1 MSNDHRAHS
10 QLGTRHPALCGD
22 TAAVKVAVFSTTPYD
37 QRFLAAANRH
47 AGHEL
52 VFLEDRLTERSA
64 ALAAGCAA
72 VCAFV
77 NDDLAAP
84 TLRVLAAQGIRLV
97 ALRCAGFNQVDLK
110 AAEALG
116 LSVRRV
122 PAYSPHAVAEFTIGL
137 MLTLSRKY
145 HRAFNRVREGN
156 FDIDGLLGFD
166 LHGRTVGFIGTG
178 RIGLLTAKPLGA
190 MGCHLLACDPF
201 PQPEFAAI
209 GGRYVALE
217 ELLASADIVSLHCPL
232 TPESYHLINAQ
243 TLAKMKP
250 GVMII
255 NTSRGALIDAVA
267 MVEALK
273 RGQVGFLGIDVYEQE
288 ADVFYEDLSG
298 EILHDDVLQ
307 RLLTFPNVLVTS
319 HQAYFT
325 DTALQK
331 IGETTIANLDDFAQ
345 GRASGNEV
353 KAENARK

>member
-1 MSNDHRAHS
+1 M
-10 QLGTRHPALCGD
+10 
-22 TAAVKVAVFSTTPYD
+22 KVAVFSTKPYD
-37 QRFLAAANRH
+37 QRFIETANRH
-47 AGHEL
+47 AGHEF
-52 VFLEDRLTERSA
+52 VFLEDRLNERSA
-64 ALAAGCAA
+64 TLAAGCAA

-77 NDDLAAP
+77 NDDLGAP
-84 TLRVLAAQGIRLV
+84 TLRVLADQGIRLV

-110 AAEALG
+110 AAESLG

-122 PAYSPHAVAEFTIGL
+122 PAYSPYAVAEFTIGL
-137 MLTLSRKY
+137 ILTLSRKY

-156 FDIDGLLGFD
+156 FGIDGLMGFD
-166 LHGRTVGFIGTG
+166 LHGRTVGIIGTG

-201 PQPEFAAI
+201 PQPEFEAL
-209 GGRYVALE
+209 GGRYVPIE
-217 ELLASADIVSLHCPL
+217 TLLTSCDIISLHCPL

-243 TLAKMKP
+243 TLAKTKR

-319 HQAYFT
+319 HQAWFT
-325 DTALQK
+325 ETALQK
-331 IGETTIANLDDFAQ
+331 IGETTIANLDDFEQ
-345 GRASGNEV
+345 GRTSENEV
-353 KAENARK
+353 NSVKVRK

>member
-1 MSNDHRAHS
+1 M
-10 QLGTRHPALCGD
+10 
-22 TAAVKVAVFSTTPYD
+22 KVAVFSTKPYD
-37 QRFLAAANRH
+37 QRFLSAASAH
-47 AGHEL
+47 TDHDL
-52 VFLEDRLTERSA
+52 VFLEDRLAERSA
-64 ALAAGCAA
+64 ALAAGCEA

-77 NDDLAAP
+77 NDELGAP
-84 TLRVLAAQGIRLV
+84 TLRVLAGQGIRVV
-97 ALRCAGFNQVDLK
+97 ALRCAGFNQVDVK

-116 LSVRRV
+116 ISIRRV
-122 PAYSPHAVAEFTIGL
+122 PAYSPYAVAEFTIGL

-156 FDIDGLLGFD
+156 FGIDGLLGFD

-178 RIGLLTAKPLGA
+178 KIGLLTAKPLGA
-190 MGCHLLACDPF
+190 MGCALLGCDPF
-201 PQPEFAAI
+201 HNPEFETF
-209 GGRYVALE
+209 GGSYVSLEALLE
-217 ELLASADIVSLHCPL
+217 RSDIISLHCPL

-243 TLAKMKP
+243 TLARMKP

-288 ADVFYEDLSG
+288 ADIFYEDLSG
-298 EILHDDVLQ
+298 EILQDDVLQ

-325 DTALQK
+325 DTALQN
-331 IGETTIANLDDFAQ
+331 IAETTIANLSDFEH
-345 GRASGNEV
+345 GRASANEV
-353 KAENARK
+353 KAEKMHGGKEPPRG